1 MSLYYPDLD
10 RESTMQVWEMN
21 LDRTQENMKEIA
33 VDRPKIMEFAKKQ
46 YKKAE
51 KEGKGL
57 WNGRQ
62 IRNAF
67 QTAIALAE
75 WLAKKEGPDP
85 ETKEARAAK
94 LTANSFKKVAKASAE
109 FDDYLERAHGAGEAQ
124 RAYLSK
130 ERVAEERSVEREVKR
145 SKPKARSS
153 SHKQKKSKN
162 EDEDEVRLLTSVLT
176 LLLVIGL
183 C

>member
-10 RESTMQVWEMN
+10 RKSTMQVWEMN
-21 LDRTQENMKEIA
+21 LDRTQENMKDI
-33 VDRPKIMEFAKKQ
+33 VLDRDKIMEFAEKQ

-75 WLAKKEGPDP
+75 WLAKKEGLDP
-85 ETKEARAAK
+85 ETGKPQAAK
-94 LTANSFKKVAKASAE
+94 LTANRFRKVAKASAE
-109 FDDYLERAHGAGEAQ
+109 FDDYLERAHGVGEAE
-124 RAYLSK
+124 RAQHLK
-130 ERVAEERSVEREVKR
+130 ERVAEERIVEREAKK
-145 SKPKARSS
+145 SKSKAKSS
-153 SHKQKKSKN
+153 SRKQKKSRN
-162 EDEDEVRLLTSVLT
+162 EDDDEVRFP
-176 LLLVIGL
+176 
-183 C
+183 